1 VSGGFQLDYDLVDPG
16 VVALGGVDLDPG
28 SIHRTSQGY
37 PNVMS
42 IGGTLDRMRERML
55 SLLLR
60 STPLPVVIG
69 VAGSLI
75 AVETL
80 LGYPLKEVAAR
91 ESLGILYLLGVLVVS
106 TLWGFW
112 PGVVTAFVSAVA
124 MAYFHL
130 PPEGIMIGSRSER
143 VTVVVFLAVA
153 LLGSSVAQLARSRAA
168 EADERRGEA
177 ELAAELGRL
186 LLRTHDL
193 SAALPQAS
201 QCLAQ
206 RLGLPFAAIELTVA
220 RGDERRAALPLRY
233 DTTSLG
239 TLLVPAT
246 LAEPTMRR
254 LRDRVVPPL
263 QALLSA
269 AREREIIA
277 DALQASRDEFHRLAS
292 EQSALR
298 RVATLVAHGLPPP
311 DVFAAVA
318 EEAGRVLGADGT
330 RLLRYEADG
339 TATVLTSWGKAGV
352 EIPVGTR
359 VTLDGRDVGA
369 QVWQCRRPARIEGPA
384 AGLGDGVY
392 SAVGAPILVEGHVWG
407 VMKVLST
414 RDEPLPEDTEA
425 RFAGFTDLIATA
437 IANTQARADL
447 TASRA
452 RVVAAGDEVRRQIE
466 RDLHDGTQQRLVSL
480 TLDLRTAAEASIAT
494 DLSELPAQLS
504 TIASEL
510 AGVQDDLREITRGI
524 HPAILSEGGL
534 GPALK
539 SLTRRSPLPVE
550 PNVIIE
556 GRLPETVEVAAY
568 YVVAEA
574 LTNAAKHSH
583 ASGVHVEAALRDG
596 RLHVSIHDDGIGGAD
611 PTHGSGLI
619 GLTDR
624 VEALGGTITVTSP
637 PDQGTSVQVEL
648 PLDNGLP
655 PAPPLAHYGE

>member
-1 VSGGFQLDYDLVDPG
+1 
-16 VVALGGVDLDPG
+16 
-28 SIHRTSQGY
+28 
-37 PNVMS
+37 
-42 IGGTLDRMRERML
+42 MRERVA

-60 STPLPVVIG
+60 STPLPVAIG

-80 LGYPLKEVAAR
+80 LGYPLKEVAAK

-112 PGVVTAFVSAVA
+112 PGVATAVVSAVA

-130 PPEGIMIGSRSER
+130 PPEGILIESRSEQ

-168 EADERRGEA
+168 EANERRGEA
-177 ELAAELGRL
+177 ELAAELGHL

-193 SAALPQAS
+193 PAALPEAS
-201 QCLAQ
+201 QRLAQ

-263 QALLSA
+263 RALLGA

-369 QVWQCRRPARIEGPA
+369 QVWQSRRPARIESPA

-407 VMKVLST
+407 VMQVLST

-437 IANTQARADL
+437 IANTQARTDL

-494 DLSELPAQLS
+494 DLNELPAQLS

-510 AGVQDDLREITRGI
+510 AGVQDDLRAITRGI

-550 PNVIIE
+550 PNVNIE

-574 LTNAAKHSH
+574 LTNAAKHSQ
-583 ASGVHVEAALRDG
+583 ASGVHVEAAVRDG

-624 VEALGGTITVTSP
+624 VEALAGTITVTSP